1 MYERIDNGGFYNP
14 RYCEN
19 VNLFLDFAF
28 SNEAIVDTRVTRNGQ
43 IIRDIKCPCYK
54 CQNASYRDRATVN
67 EHLYRNG
74 FMLRYTTWHEH
85 GESLNHEVGQS
96 STIMEVDDNED
107 GCRQMVLDNIHSRG
121 YTTSTSE
128 GHLPNPEAKG
138 FYNML
143 QDADELLWEGEKA
156 TSCSKLQAATSF
168 LTWKSLFNVSNH
180 FLTIG

>member
-1 MYERIDNGGFYNP
+1 MAWYTDRQWMYERIDNGGFYNP

-28 SNEAIVDTRVTRNGQ
+28 SNKAIVDTRVTRNGQ

-85 GESLNHEVGQS
+85 GESFNHEVGQS

-107 GCRQMVLDNIHSRG
+107 GYRQMVLD
-121 YTTSTSE
+121 
-128 GHLPNPEAKG
+128 KW
-138 FYNML
+138 
-143 QDADELLWEGEKA
+143 DVV
-156 TSCSKLQAATSF
+156 LQAVVEVGVPVEA
-168 LTWKSLFNVSNH
+168 LIKVIVNV
-180 FLTIG
+180 FM